1 MDNEQNNTYDTI
13 QENEI
18 SNENNIT
25 LEDNYI
31 NQSNINEINLMNSK
45 TNTHVLG
52 HDYKLNHKGLPFIVT
67 LKDIYGNPLS
77 SETIIFTIHGV
88 SYSRVCQED
97 GSARLNIN
105 LEYGTYPITYTYQGN
120 TFYNPC
126 SGSATISMINYKLQP
141 SLSGLDISKYY
152 GDSNQYVVTLK
163 DNNQNPMKNCNI
175 NIKINGITYT
185 KITNDN
191 GKVFQNINLY
201 SGKYTVSTT
210 YLGNNYYYGSSITNT
225 INVNRKATSLS
236 GNDLTKY
243 YGNPEPYKVKLVDYK
258 NNVLNNKDVQITIH
272 GVTYTKTTD
281 NKGYA
286 TLNINLQEGKYIAS
300 SVYSGDEYY
309 SNSNHVNN
317 VIIIKKSTYLIANN
331 LNKYFDETSKFNVK
345 LTDGNT
351 GIANKNLIFTINNE
365 EYTKTTDNNGNAFIN
380 INSNHIGKYKI
391 SITFNGDDYYKSS
404 SIIKEIN
411 VNKHPTTLYTM
422 I

>member
-152 GDSNQYVVTLK
+152 GDSN
-163 DNNQNPMKNCNI
+163 NM
-175 NIKINGITYT
+175 
-185 KITNDN
+185 
-191 GKVFQNINLY
+191 
-201 SGKYTVSTT
+201 
-210 YLGNNYYYGSSITNT
+210 
-225 INVNRKATSLS
+225 
-236 GNDLTKY
+236 
-243 YGNPEPYKVKLVDYK
+243 
-258 NNVLNNKDVQITIH
+258 
-272 GVTYTKTTD
+272 
-281 NKGYA
+281 
-286 TLNINLQEGKYIAS
+286 
-300 SVYSGDEYY
+300 
-309 SNSNHVNN
+309 
-317 VIIIKKSTYLIANN
+317 
-331 LNKYFDETSKFNVK
+331 
-345 LTDGNT
+345 
-351 GIANKNLIFTINNE
+351 
-365 EYTKTTDNNGNAFIN
+365 
-380 INSNHIGKYKI
+380 
-391 SITFNGDDYYKSS
+391 
-404 SIIKEIN
+404 
-411 VNKHPTTLYTM
+411 
-422 I
+422 